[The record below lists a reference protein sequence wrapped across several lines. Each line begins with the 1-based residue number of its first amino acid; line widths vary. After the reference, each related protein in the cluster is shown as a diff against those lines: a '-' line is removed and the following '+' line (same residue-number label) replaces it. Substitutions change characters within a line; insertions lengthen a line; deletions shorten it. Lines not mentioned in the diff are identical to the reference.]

1 MHKYHFNIKL
11 SNVRYNHAG
20 SKAVEDCK
28 SVLLSNGF
36 KDIEIPF
43 VKKAYMMPVN
53 IIKLSCL
60 LAYYKYKIEPASLIV
75 VQYPLLGIN
84 KYFKH
89 FASLLKS
96 KNCRLVCIIHDL
108 DSIRSNDNQQK
119 IKAEI
124 DNLNVY
130 DAVIAHNE
138 AMKSWLLQNGFVGK
152 ICLINLFDYLVADQP
167 IFSKSFQEIAHVA
180 FAGNLG
186 RCKFLSKLPDVTGV
200 KFNLYGPGLEEAG
213 VSTTANIEW
222 KGSFSPEKIVS
233 EISGQYGLI
242 WDGTSIENYTGL
254 MGDYLKYNTPHKT
267 SLYLV
272 SGLPVIVHSTAAIA
286 NYITSNNLGIVVS
299 SLTDLGSRLAAVS
312 NEQYAEMRNN
322 ALQTSEKLKAGYFLK
337 TAIDWVIDNVCVK

>member
-1 MHKYHFNIKL
+1 MHKYHFNIRL

-28 SVLLSNGF
+28 TILLSNGF

-43 VKKAYMMPVN
+43 IKKAYMMPVN
-53 IIKLSCL
+53 IIKLFCL
-60 LAYYKYKIEPASLIV
+60 LAYYKYKVEPGSLIV

-84 KYFKH
+84 KYFKY

-96 KNCRLVCIIHDL
+96 KNCRLVSIIHDL

-119 IKAEI
+119 IEAEI
-124 DNLNVY
+124 ANLNVY

-138 AMKSWLLQNGFVGK
+138 AMKSWLLQNGYAGK
-152 ICLINLFDYLVADQP
+152 ICLINLFDYLVSDQSTS
-167 IFSKSFQEIAHVA
+167 IKIVQEAAPVA

-213 VSTTANIEW
+213 VSTTEDIEW

-242 WDGTSIENYTGL
+242 WDGTSIENYTGI

-286 NYITSNNLGIVVS
+286 NYIKSNKLGIVVN
-299 SLTDLGSRLAAVS
+299 SLIDLKSQLNAVS
-312 NEQYAEMRNN
+312 NEQYTEMKNS
-322 ALQTSEKLKAGYFLK
+322 ALQVSKKLKAGYFLK